1 MARGVEIVRETAE
14 ENGRDPDK
22 IEIAVEK
29 LTVINKSHE
38 AAMDLALPTVKT
50 SSKTYERDVD
60 DMSFA
65 LDRHIF
71 GGVEAVKERVGEF
84 VEAGV
89 RHFELK
95 FIYRDMNELTDQM
108 ALWAEEI
115 TPLYR

>member
-1 MARGVEIVRETAE
+1 EIVRETAVE
-14 ENGRDPDK
+14 HGRDPDK

-29 LTVINKSHE
+29 LTVIDRDHE
-38 AAMDLALPTVKT
+38 VAMDRALPTVKT

-65 LDRHIF
+65 IDRHIF

-89 RHFELK
+89 NHFELK
-95 FIYRDMNELTDQM
+95 FIYKDLNQLSDQM
-108 ALWAEEI
+108 QLWAEEI